1 LIFTGE
7 KQSDKPKVIEIRFSP
22 ERVGA
27 RTLRH
32 DELPASSKLEATWFD
47 IRGLHD
53 ITLIEAFGRIF
64 KMHPLILEDI
74 LNTQQR
80 PKFEEYDTGIFIV
93 VSGLTYNT
101 ESQTLISEQLS
112 LYFGKDY
119 LLTFQENPD
128 DTFAVV
134 RERIEAGKGRIR
146 SRGTDYLAYAV
157 MDSIV
162 DNYFVVLDQ
171 FEESLDSLELE
182 ITESPTK
189 LTKEK
194 IHQMKYQLL
203 VLRRTVMQLREA
215 INRFSKAESKLI
227 DPETEVFIRDLYDHI
242 IRIADII
249 DTYRDMANGLQEL
262 YLSELSHRMNNI
274 IRALTI
280 ITTIFVPLN
289 LLAGLYGMNF
299 DKLPGMHNDYGFTI
313 VVAFMAFI
321 TLCLLLLFRRMKWL

>member
-1 LIFTGE
+1 
-7 KQSDKPKVIEIRFSP
+7 
-22 ERVGA
+22 
-27 RTLRH
+27 
-32 DELPASSKLEATWFD
+32 
-47 IRGLHD
+47 
-53 ITLIEAFGRIF
+53 
-64 KMHPLILEDI
+64 
-74 LNTQQR
+74 
-80 PKFEEYDTGIFIV
+80 
-93 VSGLTYNT
+93 
-101 ESQTLISEQLS
+101 
-112 LYFGKDY
+112 
-119 LLTFQENPD
+119 LTFQENPD